1 MYYTLLKAWRA
12 CFGSSEIGLRSLS
25 VLASTASVALLALSG
40 KLMRTGTKGEGIG
53 LLAALLLAVNEGS
66 IVYAQQ
72 ARPYAMETL
81 SASAAIL
88 FALMLLRELAARPQ
102 GGELRP
108 YLPAM
113 IGLGLSAGFTLWLH
127 NTAIFIVLGIWAGLI
142 LALLLFVPGSRRTQ
156 ALVLGVPAVIA
167 LIVWAPFLP
176 NFVRQTTSFSGM
188 SYWLSFRPSD
198 VLSVWYLAAGGA
210 PPFKLAALLG
220 LLGTIALLRVAR
232 NWAVLLLTVLV
243 VPLAIVSA
251 LSYFVKPIFINRLFE
266 WMAPA
271 VMILIAC
278 GVMLG
283 VRWIWL
289 RGGVVLALIS
299 LCLWST
305 VGYYR
310 SETEDWRGV
319 LNAMAS
325 DSRAGDVAIVLPN
338 SLRVA
343 VDYYKGGEQAV
354 FPEVVYLP
362 APFPA
367 LGRKA
372 KYIGNG
378 SPAIEPAD
386 MEMIR
391 TALNR
396 HPRVWLI
403 ERTTSLY
410 DPANLVRGEIGA
422 ARILKKS
429 YGRNGIVIDLYE

>member
-1 MYYTLLKAWRA
+1 L
-12 CFGSSEIGLRSLS
+12 C
-25 VLASTASVALLALSG
+25 
-40 KLMRTGTKGEGIG
+40 
-53 LLAALLLAVNEGS
+53 
-66 IVYAQQ
+66 
-72 ARPYAMETL
+72 
-81 SASAAIL
+81 
-88 FALMLLRELAARPQ
+88 
-102 GGELRP
+102 
-108 YLPAM
+108 
-113 IGLGLSAGFTLWLH
+113 
-127 NTAIFIVLGIWAGLI
+127 
-142 LALLLFVPGSRRTQ
+142 
-156 ALVLGVPAVIA
+156 
-167 LIVWAPFLP
+167 
-176 NFVRQTTSFSGM
+176 
-188 SYWLSFRPSD
+188 
-198 VLSVWYLAAGGA
+198 VWYLAAGGA

-271 VMILIAC
+271 VMILVAC